1 MPVTLKDISQRVGKS
16 VPTVSRALAGFDDI
30 SPQTRELVQRVAAE
44 MGYEPNIT
52 ARNLQK
58 QRTDTLALILPSAN
72 TLRFSDPFF
81 SEFLSGIV
89 EYIAQF
95 GYDLNISTTDTED
108 EHETYLR
115 HLRSRRFDGFI
126 VVRTKLQDARI
137 DLLREHDVPFVAF
150 GQTEVNNDFH
160 LVDEDG
166 RFGVKQVVDH
176 LVGLGHTRLAC
187 IAEPTNLTKSHH
199 RVQGFIDGLLA
210 HNIPVNPEL
219 IIETNF
225 RQRSGRQAA
234 KLLLELPEPPTALVA
249 CNDLLALGAMGAVQ
263 EHGLTVGKDIS
274 ITGFDDI
281 LLSEYAHPPLT
292 TVHQPASDMGAKVA
306 EMLLN
311 LIDGK
316 PNEEKQVIIKPS
328 LIIRQSTSSPN
339 KGGETP

>member
-16 VPTVSRALAGFDDI
+16 VPTVSRALAGFEDI
-30 SPQTRELVQRVAAE
+30 SPKTREMVQRVAAE

-95 GYDLNISTTDTED
+95 GYDLNISSTDSED
-108 EHETYLR
+108 ERNTYLK

-126 VVRTKLQDARI
+126 VVRTQRQDARI

-150 GQTEVNNDFH
+150 GQTEDDNDFH

-166 RFGVKQVVDH
+166 RYGVRQVVDH
-176 LVGLGHTRLAC
+176 LVELGHTRLAC
-187 IAEPTNLTKSHH
+187 IAEPTNLTKSQH
-199 RVQGFIDGLLA
+199 RVEGFIEGLAA
-210 HNIPVNPEL
+210 HNIPFDPTLVV
-219 IIETNF
+219 ETHF

-234 KLLLELPEPPTALVA
+234 NLLLDRAELPTALVA
-249 CNDLLALGAMGAVQ
+249 CNDLLALGAMRAVQ
-263 EHGLTVGKDIS
+263 ERGLRVGQDIS
-274 ITGFDDI
+274 VTGFDDI
-281 LLSEYAHPPLT
+281 LLSEYANPALT
-292 TVHQPASDMGAKVA
+292 TVHQPASKMGSLVA
-306 EMLLN
+306 QMLLN
-311 LIDGK
+311 QIDGK
-316 PNEEKQVIIKPS
+316 PIEQKQVIIKPS
-328 LIIRQSTSSPN
+328 IIIRKSTGVPTI
-339 KGGETP
+339 KGGE